1 MHQQLK
7 DLQLQYEGFLKT
19 PFLWNGLWNIKDE
32 KNIFDL
38 QQFEINATKTA
49 SFSVEITK
57 IPRLGK
63 LVERFVSFE
72 FQQDK
77 RLKILAEN
85 IQIQQE
91 KITLGELDC
100 LLLKDEKPIH
110 VEIIYKFYLYDIS
123 ASNTEIERW
132 IGPNKQDSLV
142 QKLTKLKEK
151 QLPLLYS
158 EECENYLKTLN
169 LEAKNIAQQLYFKA
183 QLFVPLKDYGKEFH
197 QKKNKK
203 YSLINTDCII
213 GFYVTLLELNQFK
226 DCKFYIPTK
235 HNWLV
240 TPHTNINWHTFN
252 DFITKITPVLID
264 KKSPLCW
271 LKKTNGELL
280 KFFVI
285 WW

>member
-19 PFLWNGLWNIKDE
+19 PFLWNGKGV
-32 KNIFDL
+32 FDL

-49 SFSVEITK
+49 SFLVEITK

-72 FQQDK
+72 FKQDK
-77 RLKILAEN
+77 RLQIIAEN

-100 LLLKDEKPIH
+100 LLLKDKKPIH
-110 VEIIYKFYLYDIS
+110 VEIIYKFYLYDNS
-123 ASNTEIERW
+123 EKNLEEKNELERW
-132 IGPNKQDSLV
+132 IGPNKKDSLV

-158 EECENYLKTLN
+158 KQCENYLKTLN
-169 LEAKNIAQQLYFKA
+169 LEAKNLEQELYFKA
-183 QLFVPLKDYGKEFH
+183 QLFVPLNDFKQENHKENIKFP
-197 QKKNKK
+197 
-203 YSLINTDCII
+203 LINNDCII
-213 GFYVTLLELNQFK
+213 GFYVTLQQLNQFK
-226 DCKFYIPTK
+226 DYKFYIPTK

-240 TPHTNINWHTFN
+240 QPHSNTNWLNFN
-252 DFITKITPVLID
+252 DFITNLQPLL
-264 KKSPLCW
+264 SQERAPLCW
-271 LKKTNGELL
+271 LKKSNGELL

>member
-19 PFLWNGLWNIKDE
+19 PFLWNGKGV
-32 KNIFDL
+32 FDL

-49 SFSVEITK
+49 SFLVEITK

-72 FQQDK
+72 FKQDK
-77 RLKILAEN
+77 RLQIIAEN

-100 LLLKDEKPIH
+100 LLLKDKKPIH
-110 VEIIYKFYLYDIS
+110 VEIIYKFYLYDNS
-123 ASNTEIERW
+123 EKNLEEKNELERW
-132 IGPNKQDSLV
+132 IGPNKKDSLV

-158 EECENYLKTLN
+158 KQCENYLKTLN
-169 LEAKNIAQQLYFKA
+169 LEAKNLEQQLYFKA
-183 QLFVPLKDYGKEFH
+183 QLFIPLNDFKQENHKENIKFP
-197 QKKNKK
+197 
-203 YSLINTDCII
+203 LINNDCII
-213 GFYVTLLELNQFK
+213 GFYVTLQQLNQFK
-226 DCKFYIPTK
+226 DYKFYIPTK

-240 TPHTNINWHTFN
+240 QPHSNTNWLNFN
-252 DFITKITPVLID
+252 DFITNLQPLLNQERA
-264 KKSPLCW
+264 PLCW
-271 LKKTNGELL
+271 LKKSNGELL

>member
-19 PFLWNGLWNIKDE
+19 PFLWNGKGVFN
-32 KNIFDL
+32 L
-38 QQFEINATKTA
+38 QQFEIKPTKTA
-49 SFSVEITK
+49 SFLVEITK

-77 RLKILAEN
+77 RLQIIAEN

-100 LLLKDEKPIH
+100 LLLKDKKPIH
-110 VEIIYKFYLYDIS
+110 VEIIYKFYLYDNSI
-123 ASNTEIERW
+123 NYEKNLEEKNELERW
-132 IGPNKQDSLV
+132 IGPNKKDSLI

-158 EECENYLKTLN
+158 KQCKNYLKTLN
-169 LEAKNIAQQLYFKA
+169 LEAKNLEQQLYFKA
-183 QLFVPLKDYGKEFH
+183 QLFVPLKDYGKEFP
-197 QKKNKK
+197 
-203 YSLINTDCII
+203 LINNNCII

-226 DCKFYIPTK
+226 DYKFYIPTK
-235 HNWLV
+235 HNWL
-240 TPHTNINWHTFN
+240 TQPHTNIDWHTFN
-252 DFITKITPVLID
+252 NFITKITPVLTD

-271 LKKTNGELL
+271 LKKSNGELL

>member
-7 DLQLQYEGFLKT
+7 DLQLQYKGFLKT
-19 PFLWNGLWNIKDE
+19 PFLWNGKGVFN
-32 KNIFDL
+32 L
-38 QQFEINATKTA
+38 QQFEIKPTKTA
-49 SFSVEITK
+49 SFLVEITK

-77 RLKILAEN
+77 RLQIIAEN

-100 LLLKDEKPIH
+100 LLLKDKKPIH
-110 VEIIYKFYLYDIS
+110 VEIIYKFYLYDNSI
-123 ASNTEIERW
+123 NYEKNLEEKNELKRW
-132 IGPNKQDSLV
+132 IGPNKKDSLI

-158 EECENYLKTLN
+158 KQCKNYLKTLN
-169 LEAKNIAQQLYFKA
+169 LEAKNLEQQLYFKA
-183 QLFVPLKDYGKEFH
+183 QLFVPLKDYGKEFP
-197 QKKNKK
+197 
-203 YSLINTDCII
+203 LINNNCII

-226 DCKFYIPTK
+226 DYKFYIPNK
-235 HNWLV
+235 HNWL
-240 TPHTNINWHTFN
+240 TQPHTNIDWLTFN
-252 DFITKITPVLID
+252 NFTTNLQALLSQE
-264 KKSPLCW
+264 KSPLCW
-271 LKKTNGELL
+271 LKKSNGELL

>member
-19 PFLWNGLWNIKDE
+19 PFLWNGKGV
-32 KNIFDL
+32 FDL

-49 SFSVEITK
+49 SFLVEITK

-72 FQQDK
+72 FKQDK
-77 RLKILAEN
+77 RLQIIAEN

-100 LLLKDEKPIH
+100 LLLKDKKPIH
-110 VEIIYKFYLYDIS
+110 VEIIYKFYLYDNS
-123 ASNTEIERW
+123 EKNLEEKNELECW
-132 IGPNKQDSLV
+132 IGPNKKDSLV

-158 EECENYLKTLN
+158 KQCENYLKTLN
-169 LEAKNIAQQLYFKA
+169 LEAKNLEQQLYFKA
-183 QLFVPLKDYGKEFH
+183 QLFVPLNDFKQEHHKENIKFP
-197 QKKNKK
+197 
-203 YSLINTDCII
+203 LINNDCII
-213 GFYVTLLELNQFK
+213 GFYVTLQQLNQFK
-226 DCKFYIPTK
+226 DYKFYIPTK

-240 TPHTNINWHTFN
+240 QPHSNTNWLNFN
-252 DFITKITPVLID
+252 DFITNLQPLLNQERA
-264 KKSPLCW
+264 PLCW
-271 LKKTNGELL
+271 LKKSNGELL

>member
-19 PFLWNGLWNIKDE
+19 PFLWNGKGVFN
-32 KNIFDL
+32 L
-38 QQFEINATKTA
+38 QQFEIKPTKTA
-49 SFSVEITK
+49 SFLVEITK

-77 RLKILAEN
+77 HLQIIAEN

-110 VEIIYKFYLYDIS
+110 VEIIYKFYLYDNSINS
-123 ASNTEIERW
+123 EKNLEEKNELERW
-132 IGPNKQDSLV
+132 IGPNKKDSLI

-158 EECENYLKTLN
+158 KQCENYLKTLN
-169 LEAKNIAQQLYFKA
+169 LEAKNLKQQLYFKA
-183 QLFVPLKDYGKEFH
+183 QLFVPLKDYGKEFP
-197 QKKNKK
+197 
-203 YSLINTDCII
+203 LINNNCII
-213 GFYVTLLELNQFK
+213 GFYVTLQQLNKFK
-226 DCKFYIPTK
+226 YYKFYIPNK
-235 HNWLV
+235 HNWL
-240 TPHTNINWHTFN
+240 TQPHTNIDWLTFN
-252 DFITKITPVLID
+252 NFTTNLQALLNQERA
-264 KKSPLCW
+264 PLCW
-271 LKKTNGELL
+271 LKKSNGELL